1 MPIIDAAMREMN
13 VTGFMGNRAR
23 QFVASYL
30 AMDLKQDWRYGA
42 HHFEEKLVDHDVAS
56 TMVDGMRAQGLELEW

>member
-30 AMDLKQDWRYGA
+30 TMDL
-42 HHFEEKLVDHDVAS
+42 
-56 TMVDGMRAQGLELEW
+56 